1 MVVERIKQLLYHIQ
15 YHKLPISCIIIIIKN
30 IDIVEN
36 LKPLHIFTD
45 DIFQY
50 IYEEC
55 VDIKHPEVGFV
66 RHPRIYT
73 GYIITWCKE
82 LDEFLKEK
90 VNLEDYK
97 YKMERDLVDLLYN
110 RKCITHFAKLL
121 QTSIGLPLQVVIQ
134 LVYNFTKYSI
144 LKYLF
149 LERYRAEV
157 YNACYK
163 NIIRLYKSYRS
174 NTFDVLLQIILNLTY
189 KCIFNIL

>member
-1 MVVERIKQLLYHIQ
+1 M
-15 YHKLPISCIIIIIKN
+15 
-30 IDIVEN
+30 D
-36 LKPLHIFTD
+36 
-45 DIFQY
+45 
-50 IYEEC
+50 
-55 VDIKHPEVGFV
+55 
-66 RHPRIYT
+66 
-73 GYIITWCKE
+73 
-82 LDEFLKEK
+82 
-90 VNLEDYK
+90 
-97 YKMERDLVDLLYN
+97 RDLIDLLYN

-189 KCIFNIL
+189 KCILNIL